1 MKKRLTIATLLFIL
15 LTTITSQKKI
25 FIDNFNLRKIEIENN
40 FLLKDNDIKK
50 SLKSIYNKNL
60 LTLNYKE
67 IEQVLMQNSFIDSF
81 DVKKKYPETLKIKVF
96 ERKPIAI
103 LLNKK
108 KKFYLSEKIDLIEFK
123 DLEDYKNLPYVFGDK
138 DKFQSLYQDLER
150 INFPFNLIKN
160 YIYFESSRWDLKTIN
175 KKTIKLPEKNYIKSL
190 QNYLIIYNKDSFAKY
205 TTFDYRIEDQLV
217 LK

>member
-1 MKKRLTIATLLFIL
+1 
-15 LTTITSQKKI
+15 
-25 FIDNFNLRKIEIENN
+25 
-40 FLLKDNDIKK
+40 
-50 SLKSIYNKNL
+50 
-60 LTLNYKE
+60 
-67 IEQVLMQNSFIDSF
+67 
-81 DVKKKYPETLKIKVF
+81 
-96 ERKPIAI
+96 
-103 LLNKK
+103 
-108 KKFYLSEKIDLIEFK
+108 LIEFK

>member
-1 MKKRLTIATLLFIL
+1 
-15 LTTITSQKKI
+15 
-25 FIDNFNLRKIEIENN
+25 
-40 FLLKDNDIKK
+40 
-50 SLKSIYNKNL
+50 
-60 LTLNYKE
+60 
-67 IEQVLMQNSFIDSF
+67 MQNSFIDSF

>member
-25 FIDNFNLRKIEIENN
+25 FIDNFKLRKIEIENN

>member
-1 MKKRLTIATLLFIL
+1 MKKRLSIAILLFIL
-15 LTTITSQKKI
+15 LTTITSKKKI
-25 FIDNFNLRKIEIENN
+25 FIANFNLKKIEIENN

-67 IEQVLMQNSFIDSF
+67 IEQALMQNSFIDSF
-81 DVKKKYPETLKIKVF
+81 DAKKKYPRTLKIKVF
-96 ERKPIAI
+96 EKKPIAI

-138 DKFQSLYQDLER
+138 DKFHSLYQDLER

-160 YIYFESSRWDLKTIN
+160 YIYFESNRWDLKTIN
-175 KKTIKLPEKNYIKSL
+175 KKTIKLPDKNYIKSL
-190 QNYLIIYNKDSFAKY
+190 QNYLNIYNKDSFAKF
-205 TTFDYRIEDQLV
+205 TIFDYRIEDQLV